1 MPLWFQ
7 ARDGEPVTDDRLG
20 LTLVDPGETAPATAW
35 TVITDDAGK
44 ARDAI
49 KAGAT
54 AVLVPLDGSLDAA
67 GRMAVTLSVIEAE
80 QGLGE
85 GDLALMALVS
95 GPGAALA
102 LAKGDLLPQRT
113 LALGIDGAALLS
125 ATGEAGAASA
135 AGLVALTAAVRGIV
149 SFVGVGAPAENSQT
163 LWNQFALRLVASDN
177 PPDGKNR
184 SKP

>member
-7 ARDGEPVTDDRLG
+7 ARDGEPLTDQRFDRPLCR
-20 LTLVDPGETAPATAW
+20 PGETAPVSAW

-44 ARDAI
+44 ARDAVE
-49 KAGAT
+49 AGAT
-54 AVLVPLDGSLDAA
+54 AVLVPLAGNLDAA
-67 GRMAVTLSVIEAE
+67 GRMAIALSVIEAE
-80 QGLGE
+80 QGLGD
-85 GDLALMALVS
+85 GDLALMAFVS

-113 LALGIDGAALLS
+113 LALGIDRAALLAAS
-125 ATGEAGAASA
+125 GEAGAASA
-135 AGLVALTAAVRGIV
+135 AGLVALTAAARGIV
-149 SFVGVGAPAENSQT
+149 SFVANGAAAENSQAM
-163 LWNQFALRLVASDN
+163 WNQFALRLVASDN